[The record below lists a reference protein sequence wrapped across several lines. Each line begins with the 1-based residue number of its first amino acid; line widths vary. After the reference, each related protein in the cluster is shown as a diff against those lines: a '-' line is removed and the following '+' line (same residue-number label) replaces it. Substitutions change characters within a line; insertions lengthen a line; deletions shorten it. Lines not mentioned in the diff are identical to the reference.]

1 MSANPTFH
9 SRIRVATLAI
19 GTELTD
25 GQVLDRNSKWL
36 SEAVLETLRFEC
48 EIIEHRCVPDDREK
62 IQAGLRDLCRQAEL
76 VLVTGGLGPT
86 SDDFTRE
93 EIATFSGA
101 PLEWSEDAWAWV
113 QERLKQRGAMV
124 SENQKQQCY
133 FPKGASLLKN
143 SQGTAYGF
151 WLPQERSKGPAD
163 GAVETVLISMPGP
176 PTEIRAVWAEGL
188 KDRLLGWAMAWRKQV
203 TGQGGA
209 PQARILHLVRTMGIG
224 EGALASGVEEIVAE
238 VQARF
243 PDSGP
248 LAMGYRAHVPYVEV
262 KIWSE
267 PQQIDQVTALLTEI
281 RKRYRS
287 MIVNEGDADVADGFI
302 NRVVRNE
309 MRKVR
314 TLVVDEVTDGEFF
327 RRIQERARVRSE
339 VGEENRTLLEA
350 LQQDMAYFQG
360 SQRWRSGLNSVAQA
374 ADIETFF
381 LEQGSNS
388 RELVLRVGTEA
399 RVLEL
404 PALAS
409 ALKSER
415 GSKWATEIALREW
428 SK

>member
-1 MSANPTFH
+1 
-9 SRIRVATLAI
+9 
-19 GTELTD
+19 
-25 GQVLDRNSKWL
+25 
-36 SEAVLETLRFEC
+36 
-48 EIIEHRCVPDDREK
+48 
-62 IQAGLRDLCRQAEL
+62 
-76 VLVTGGLGPT
+76 
-86 SDDFTRE
+86 
-93 EIATFSGA
+93 
-101 PLEWSEDAWAWV
+101 
-113 QERLKQRGAMV
+113 
-124 SENQKQQCY
+124 
-133 FPKGASLLKN
+133 
-143 SQGTAYGF
+143 
-151 WLPQERSKGPAD
+151 
-163 GAVETVLISMPGP
+163 
-176 PTEIRAVWAEGL
+176 
-188 KDRLLGWAMAWRKQV
+188 
-203 TGQGGA
+203 
-209 PQARILHLVRTMGIG
+209 
-224 EGALASGVEEIVAE
+224 
-238 VQARF
+238 
-243 PDSGP
+243 
-248 LAMGYRAHVPYVEV
+248 MGYRAHVPYVEV

-360 SQRWRSGLNSVAQA
+360 SQHWRSGLNSVAQA